1 MSPPPCLL
9 ILWLAVYHPRKGKK
23 FRGGE
28 LNTAGYGEAV
38 VSEVRVSVYDVWGR
52 EPGPPAAS
60 SRSLELVFKGLQ
72 KRAPGGLRARR
83 RPILQQHLHRIRR
96 LLNLGGSA
104 TDRRLWVFF
113 LTAWQGAP

>member
-1 MSPPPCLL
+1 M
-9 ILWLAVYHPRKGKK
+9 YHPRQGKK
-23 FRGGE
+23 IRGGE

-38 VSEVRVSVYDVWGR
+38 VSEVRVGVYGVWRR

-96 LLNLGGSA
+96 LLSLEGSV
-104 TDRRLWVFF
+104 TDRMLWAFF